1 MENPDVIPGPQN
13 HQALIDSLGAGL
25 VPVRRLLPPWLRTA
39 GWLLVVA
46 ALAVGLLLH
55 FGAGPVLQRWAA
67 TPDLAWAGIG
77 AAITAVSAAWAAFT
91 LGVPGRSAAW
101 AWLPLPGA
109 LVWIGASGL
118 GCLRV
123 WVAPGTEIAGPH
135 QSADCLL
142 FIIGLSIPL
151 SALLVVLLRR
161 ACPLRPVLSAVLVG
175 LASAAASASLL
186 EIGHPFDSAATDL
199 LTHALAVAVVVAVN
213 AAMGGRLLS
222 RRRGSGF
229 GIRDS

>member
-1 MENPDVIPGPQN
+1 MENPDAMSEPRL
-13 HQALIDSLGAGL
+13 HEALIDRLGTEL
-25 VPVRRLLPPWLRTA
+25 MPVRRLLPPWLRTI
-39 GWLLVVA
+39 GWLLLVVA
-46 ALAVGLLLH
+46 VAAGLLLH
-55 FGAGPVLQRWAA
+55 YGPQPMLQRWAA

-77 AAITAVSAAWAAFT
+77 AVLTAIGAAWAAFS

-109 LVWIGASGL
+109 LLWICASGI

-123 WVAPGTEIAGPH
+123 WIAPGTEIAGVH

-142 FIIGLSIPL
+142 FIIAFSVPL
-151 SALLVVLLRR
+151 SALLIVLLRR
-161 ACPLRPVLSAVLVG
+161 ACPLRPVLTAVLIG

-186 EIGHPFDSAATDL
+186 EICHAFDSAATDL
-199 LTHALAVAVVVAVN
+199 LTHALAVAAVMAVN

-222 RRRGSGF
+222 KA
-229 GIRDS
+229 